1 MISRILIG
9 ASAGI
14 ILFLGS
20 VHLAY
25 TFLTHKFS
33 PTEKQLETAMKQVAP
48 RISGETTMW
57 KVWIGIHVSHS
68 MGLVLFG
75 LIYGYLALCRWDVL
89 LRSHFLIGL
98 GLVWLVGYILLA
110 HLLVQDSFD
119 RGLFSHAALP
129 RGSCWHICTRMR
141 EAKRR
146 RFSETALSSCL
157 SLLLAD
163 VTRPGASIKQRLS
176 VLQRRTKTQSGRRR
190 RACALASVRRP
201 NCTCGFPACSFH
213 EDT

>member
-1 MISRILIG
+1 MISRILIS

-48 RISGETTMW
+48 RISGEATMW

-68 MGLVLFG
+68 MGLLLFG
-75 LIYGYLALCRWDVL
+75 LIYGYLLLSRWDVL

-98 GLVWLVGYILLA
+98 GLLWLLGYILLA
-110 HLLVQDSFD
+110 EIYWFRIPLIGVSLATLFYLAGLVGIFA
-119 RGLFSHAALP
+119 RG
-129 RGSCWHICTRMR
+129 
-141 EAKRR
+141 
-146 RFSETALSSCL
+146 
-157 SLLLAD
+157 
-163 VTRPGASIKQRLS
+163 
-176 VLQRRTKTQSGRRR
+176 
-190 RACALASVRRP
+190 
-201 NCTCGFPACSFH
+201 
-213 EDT
+213 

>member
-1 MISRILIG
+1 MISRILIN

-14 ILFLGS
+14 ILSLGS

-33 PTEKQLETAMKQVAP
+33 PPEKQLETAMKQVAP

-98 GLVWLVGYILLA
+98 GLLWLVGYILLA
-110 HLLVQDSFD
+110 QIYWFRIPLIAVSLATLFYLAGLVGIF
-119 RGLFSHAALP
+119 A
-129 RGSCWHICTRMR
+129 
-141 EAKRR
+141 
-146 RFSETALSSCL
+146 
-157 SLLLAD
+157 
-163 VTRPGASIKQRLS
+163 
-176 VLQRRTKTQSGRRR
+176 
-190 RACALASVRRP
+190 RA
-201 NCTCGFPACSFH
+201 
-213 EDT
+213 